1 MTHPASHPGSEPA
14 TQDTSVLPTPGSTE
28 VTGRPHHPIAR
39 TRWNSGADLGLLIL
53 RLVLGG
59 TFLAH
64 GSQKLFGLF
73 GGPGISGFADGLAG
87 YGYRAPEVLAL
98 VTGITETVGGAL
110 VVLGL
115 FTPLAAAGLLGIMV
129 NTVWLKY
136 GNGFF
141 VPPNNPGGI
150 ELDVLLGG
158 LAAGITLTGP
168 GRVALDKG
176 RAWFRH
182 PVASGWTCLL
192 LGAGAGVLC
201 YLLLRT

>member
-1 MTHPASHPGSEPA
+1 MSNPAPRPGSDPA
-14 TQDTSVLPTPGSTE
+14 TQDTTVLPTPEGSD
-28 VTGRPHHPIAR
+28 VTSGPRHPIAR

-64 GSQKLFGLF
+64 GSQKLFGFF

-115 FTPLAAAGLLGIMV
+115 FTPLAAAALLGIMV

-141 VPPNNPGGI
+141 LAPDNPGGM

-182 PVASGWTCLL
+182 PVASGWSCLL
-192 LGAGAGVLC
+192 LGVGAGVLC

>member
-1 MTHPASHPGSEPA
+1 MLPPPGGSEV
-14 TQDTSVLPTPGSTE
+14 TSGP
-28 VTGRPHHPIAR
+28 RHPIAR

-73 GGPGISGFADGLAG
+73 GGPGISGFAEGLAG

-115 FTPLAAAGLLGIMV
+115 VTPLAAAGLLGIMV
-129 NTVWLKY
+129 NT
-136 GNGFF
+136 
-141 VPPNNPGGI
+141 
-150 ELDVLLGG
+150 
-158 LAAGITLTGP
+158 
-168 GRVALDKG
+168 
-176 RAWFRH
+176 
-182 PVASGWTCLL
+182 CLL
-192 LGAGAGVLC
+192 
-201 YLLLRT
+201 YTSPSPRDRTRSRMPSSA